1 MIPYSKLNSH
11 GNDFILVENDGTKPS
26 LSIDQIKYYSKRE
39 VIGCDQF
46 FIINTSNIE
55 NIVCDVFNQDGTKAC
70 QCGNGLRATMLYLN
84 KKYNLKRAR
93 LVVCN
98 QVYQAE
104 YDNELI
110 SVNMGSP
117 MYVDKIDRLNE
128 SKYSIEKDGLVVTLD
143 ELDSDLEFSFIPLSI
158 GNDHCVVFSPESI
171 NYKERISEII
181 NEIYN
186 GIMNIGFIKNAAN
199 FMSDDKTILDI
210 MVNERGAG
218 YTDSCGSGATAAA
231 ICMFKL
237 YELSHESRVSRSMI
251 RVKQKG
257 GILDIKKTYNPDE
270 FMLIGPSS
278 FDGEGEL
285 TSSGNR
291 SHRC

>member
-1 MIPYSKLNSH
+1 MIPYSKLHSH
-11 GNDFILVENDGTKPS
+11 GNDFILVENDETKPS

-143 ELDSDLEFSFIPLSI
+143 ELDSDLKFSFIPLSI

-171 NYKERISEII
+171 NDKERISEII

-186 GIMNIGFIKNAAN
+186 GIMNIGFIKNAAD

-257 GILDIKKTYNPDE
+257 GILDIKKNYNPDE

-278 FDGEGEL
+278 FDGEGALE
-285 TSSGNR
+285 
-291 SHRC
+291 

>member
-26 LSIDQIKYYSKRE
+26 LSVDQIKYYSKRD

-143 ELDSDLEFSFIPLSI
+143 ELDSDLEFSFIPISI

-186 GIMNIGFIKNAAN
+186 GIMNIGFIKNAAD

-237 YELSHESRVSRSMI
+237 YELSHESRVTRSMI

-278 FDGEGEL
+278 FDGEGALE
-285 TSSGNR
+285 
-291 SHRC
+291 

>member
-26 LSIDQIKYYSKRE
+26 LSVDQIKYYSKRD

-93 LVVCN
+93 LIVCN

-186 GIMNIGFIKNAAN
+186 GIMNIGFIKNAAD
-199 FMSDDKTILDI
+199 FMSDDKIILDI

-237 YELSHESRVSRSMI
+237 YELSHESRVTRSMI

-278 FDGEGEL
+278 FDGEGALE
-285 TSSGNR
+285 
-291 SHRC
+291 

>member
-11 GNDFILVENDGTKPS
+11 GNDFILVENDGTRPS
-26 LSIDQIKYYSKRE
+26 LSVDQIKYYSKRD

-93 LVVCN
+93 LIVCN

-186 GIMNIGFIKNAAN
+186 GIMNIGFIKNAAD

-237 YELSHESRVSRSMI
+237 YELSHESRVTRSMI

-278 FDGEGEL
+278 FDGEGALE
-285 TSSGNR
+285 
-291 SHRC
+291 

>member
-26 LSIDQIKYYSKRE
+26 LSVDQIKYYSKRD

-104 YDNELI
+104 FDNELI

-128 SKYSIEKDGLVVTLD
+128 SKYSIEKDGLVVKLN

-186 GIMNIGFIKNAAN
+186 GIMNIGFIKNAAD

-210 MVNERGAG
+210 IVNERGAG

-237 YELSHESRVSRSMI
+237 YELSHESRVTRSMI

-278 FDGEGEL
+278 FDGEGALE
-285 TSSGNR
+285 
-291 SHRC
+291 

>member
-11 GNDFILVENDGTKPS
+11 GNDFILVENDETKPS

-128 SKYSIEKDGLVVTLD
+128 SKYSIDKDGLVVTLE

-186 GIMNIGFIKNAAN
+186 GIMNIGFIKNAAD

-237 YELSHESRVSRSMI
+237 YELRHESRVTRSMI

-285 TSSGNR
+285 E
-291 SHRC
+291 

>member
-1 MIPYSKLNSH
+1 MRTEEKLEITRKCPSH
-11 GNDFILVENDGTKPS
+11 GMTIER
-26 LSIDQIKYYSKRE
+26 KY
-39 VIGCDQF
+39 
-46 FIINTSNIE
+46 
-55 NIVCDVFNQDGTKAC
+55 
-70 QCGNGLRATMLYLN
+70 L
-84 KKYNLKRAR
+84 
-93 LVVCN
+93 
-98 QVYQAE
+98 
-104 YDNELI
+104 
-110 SVNMGSP
+110 
-117 MYVDKIDRLNE
+117 
-128 SKYSIEKDGLVVTLD
+128 IEKDGLVVKLN
-143 ELDSDLEFSFIPLSI
+143 ELDSDLEFSFIPLTI

-186 GIMNIGFIKNAAN
+186 GIMNIGFIKNAAD

-237 YELSHESRVSRSMI
+237 YELSHESRVTRSVI

-270 FMLIGPSS
+270 FVLIGPSS
-278 FDGEGEL
+278 FDGEGALE
-285 TSSGNR
+285 
-291 SHRC
+291 

>member
-117 MYVDKIDRLNE
+117 IYVDKIDRLNE

-186 GIMNIGFIKNAAN
+186 GIMNIGFIKNAAD
-199 FMSDDKTILDI
+199 FMSDDKIILDI

-237 YELSHESRVSRSMI
+237 YELSHESRVTRSMI

-278 FDGEGEL
+278 FDGEGALE
-285 TSSGNR
+285 
-291 SHRC
+291 

>member
-11 GNDFILVENDGTKPS
+11 GNDFILIESNGSKPS
-26 LSIDQIKYYSKRE
+26 LSIDQIKYYSKRD

-46 FIINTSNIE
+46 FIVNTSNIE

-143 ELDSDLEFSFIPLSI
+143 ELESDLEFSFIPLSI

-186 GIMNIGFIKNAAN
+186 GIMNIGFIKNAAD

-210 MVNERGAG
+210 IVNERGAG

-285 TSSGNR
+285 E
-291 SHRC
+291 

>member
-11 GNDFILVENDGTKPS
+11 GNDFILVESNGSQPS
-26 LSIDQIKYYSKRE
+26 LSVDQIKYYSKRD

-46 FIINTSNIE
+46 FIVNTSNIE

-104 YDNELI
+104 YNNELI

-117 MYVDKIDRLNE
+117 MYIDKIDRLNE
-128 SKYSIEKDGLVVTLD
+128 SKYSIEKDGLVITLD
-143 ELDSDLEFSFIPLSI
+143 ELDSDLKFSFIPLSI

-186 GIMNIGFIKNAAN
+186 GTMNIGFIKNASD

-237 YELSHESRVSRSMI
+237 YELSHESRVTRSMI

-270 FMLIGPSS
+270 FILIGPSS
-278 FDGEGEL
+278 FDGEGALE
-285 TSSGNR
+285 
-291 SHRC
+291 

>member
-26 LSIDQIKYYSKRE
+26 LSLDQIKYYSKRD

-46 FIINTSNIE
+46 FIINSSNID

-186 GIMNIGFIKNAAN
+186 GIMNIGFIKNAAD

-237 YELSHESRVSRSMI
+237 YELSHESRVTRSMI

-278 FDGEGEL
+278 FDGEGALE
-285 TSSGNR
+285 
-291 SHRC
+291 

>member
-143 ELDSDLEFSFIPLSI
+143 ELDSNLEFSFIPLSI

-186 GIMNIGFIKNAAN
+186 GIMNIGFIKNAAD
-199 FMSDDKTILDI
+199 FMSDDKTILEI
-210 MVNERGAG
+210 IVNERGAG

-237 YELSHESRVSRSMI
+237 YELSHESRVTQSMI

-278 FDGEGEL
+278 FDGEGALE
-285 TSSGNR
+285 
-291 SHRC
+291 

>member
-186 GIMNIGFIKNAAN
+186 GIMNIGFIKNAAD
-199 FMSDDKTILDI
+199 FMSDDKTILEI
-210 MVNERGAG
+210 IVNERGAG

-237 YELSHESRVSRSMI
+237 YELSHESRVTRSMI

-270 FMLIGPSS
+270 FILIGPSS
-278 FDGEGEL
+278 FDGEGALE
-285 TSSGNR
+285 
-291 SHRC
+291 

>member
-26 LSIDQIKYYSKRE
+26 LSIDQIKYYSKRD

-186 GIMNIGFIKNAAN
+186 GIMNIGFIKNAAD

-237 YELSHESRVSRSMI
+237 YELSHESRVTRSMI

-278 FDGEGEL
+278 FDGEGALE
-285 TSSGNR
+285 
-291 SHRC
+291 

>member
-26 LSIDQIKYYSKRE
+26 LSVDQIKYYSKRD

-46 FIINTSNIE
+46 FIVNTSNIE

-104 YDNELI
+104 YDDELI

-186 GIMNIGFIKNAAN
+186 GIMNIGFIKNAAD
-199 FMSDDKTILDI
+199 FMSDDRTILDI

-237 YELSHESRVSRSMI
+237 YELSHESRVTRSMI

-278 FDGEGEL
+278 FDGEGALE
-285 TSSGNR
+285 
-291 SHRC
+291 

>member
-93 LVVCN
+93 LVVCD

-186 GIMNIGFIKNAAN
+186 GIMNIGFIKNAAD

-237 YELSHESRVSRSMI
+237 YELSHESRVTRSMI

-257 GILDIKKTYNPDE
+257 GIVDIKKTYNPDE

-278 FDGEGEL
+278 FDGEGALE
-285 TSSGNR
+285 
-291 SHRC
+291 

>member
-26 LSIDQIKYYSKRE
+26 LSVDQIKYYSKRD

-110 SVNMGSP
+110 TINMGSP

-128 SKYSIEKDGLVVTLD
+128 SKYLIKKDGLVVTLD

-158 GNDHCVVFSPESI
+158 GNDHCIVFSPESI

-186 GIMNIGFIKNAAN
+186 GIMNIGFIKNAAD

-210 MVNERGAG
+210 IVNERGAG

-237 YELSHESRVSRSMI
+237 YELSHESRVTRSMI

-278 FDGEGEL
+278 FDGEGALE
-285 TSSGNR
+285 
-291 SHRC
+291 

>member
-26 LSIDQIKYYSKRE
+26 LSVDQIKYYSKRD

-117 MYVDKIDRLNE
+117 MYVDKIDLLNE
-128 SKYSIEKDGLVVTLD
+128 SKYSIENDGLVVTLD
-143 ELDSDLEFSFIPLSI
+143 ELDSDLKFSFIPLSI
-158 GNDHCVVFSPESI
+158 GNDHCVVFSPESM

-181 NEIYN
+181 SEIYN
-186 GIMNIGFIKNAAN
+186 GTMNIGFIKNASD

-237 YELSHESRVSRSMI
+237 YELSHESRVTRSMI

-278 FDGEGEL
+278 FDGEGALE
-285 TSSGNR
+285 
-291 SHRC
+291 

>member
-11 GNDFILVENDGTKPS
+11 GNDFILVENDETKPS

-128 SKYSIEKDGLVVTLD
+128 SKFSIEKDGLVVTLD

-181 NEIYN
+181 NEVYN
-186 GIMNIGFIKNAAN
+186 GIMNIGFIKNAAD

-237 YELSHESRVSRSMI
+237 YELSHESRVTRSMI

-270 FMLIGPSS
+270 FILIGPSS
-278 FDGEGEL
+278 FDGEGALE
-285 TSSGNR
+285 
-291 SHRC
+291 

>member
-11 GNDFILVENDGTKPS
+11 GNDFILVESNGSQPS
-26 LSIDQIKYYSKRE
+26 LSVDQIKYYSKRD

-46 FIINTSNIE
+46 FIVNTSNIE

-117 MYVDKIDRLNE
+117 MYVDKIDQLNE

-158 GNDHCVVFSPESI
+158 GNDHCVVFSRESI
-171 NYKERISEII
+171 NHKERI
-181 NEIYN
+181 
-186 GIMNIGFIKNAAN
+186 
-199 FMSDDKTILDI
+199 
-210 MVNERGAG
+210 
-218 YTDSCGSGATAAA
+218 
-231 ICMFKL
+231 
-237 YELSHESRVSRSMI
+237 LS
-251 RVKQKG
+251 
-257 GILDIKKTYNPDE
+257 
-270 FMLIGPSS
+270 LI
-278 FDGEGEL
+278 
-285 TSSGNR
+285 
-291 SHRC
+291 HI

>member
-26 LSIDQIKYYSKRE
+26 LSVDQIKYYSKRD

-84 KKYNLKRAR
+84 KKYKLKRAR

-128 SKYSIEKDGLVVTLD
+128 SKYSIEKDGLVVTLE
-143 ELDSDLEFSFIPLSI
+143 ELDSDLKFSFIPLSV

-186 GIMNIGFIKNAAN
+186 GTMNIGFIKNA
-199 FMSDDKTILDI
+199 SDFISNDKTILDI

-237 YELSHESRVSRSMI
+237 YELSHESRVTRSMI

-278 FDGEGEL
+278 FDGEGALE
-285 TSSGNR
+285 
-291 SHRC
+291 

>member
-26 LSIDQIKYYSKRE
+26 LSVDQIKYYSKRD

-46 FIINTSNIE
+46 FIINTSNID

-117 MYVDKIDRLNE
+117 MYVDKIDLLNE

-143 ELDSDLEFSFIPLSI
+143 ELDSDLKFSFIPLSI
-158 GNDHCVVFSPESI
+158 GNDHCVVFSPESM

-181 NEIYN
+181 SEIYN
-186 GIMNIGFIKNAAN
+186 GTMNIGFIKNASD

-237 YELSHESRVSRSMI
+237 YELSHESRVTRSMI

-278 FDGEGEL
+278 FDGEGALE
-285 TSSGNR
+285 
-291 SHRC
+291 

>member
-26 LSIDQIKYYSKRE
+26 LSVDQIKYYSKRD

-98 QVYQAE
+98 QVYQAD

-128 SKYSIEKDGLVVTLD
+128 SKYSIENDGLVVTLD
-143 ELDSDLEFSFIPLSI
+143 ELDSDLKFSFIPLSI

-171 NYKERISEII
+171 NYKDRISEII

-186 GIMNIGFIKNAAN
+186 GTMNIGFIKNASD

-237 YELSHESRVSRSMI
+237 YELSHESRVTRSMI

-278 FDGEGEL
+278 FDGEGALE
-285 TSSGNR
+285 
-291 SHRC
+291 

>member
-26 LSIDQIKYYSKRE
+26 LSVDQIKYYSKRD

-117 MYVDKIDRLNE
+117 MYVDNIHRLNE
-128 SKYSIEKDGLVVTLD
+128 NKYSIEKDGLVVTLD

-186 GIMNIGFIKNAAN
+186 GIMNIGFIKNAAD
-199 FMSDDKTILDI
+199 FMSDDRTILDI
-210 MVNERGAG
+210 TVNERGAG

-237 YELSHESRVSRSMI
+237 YELSHESRVTRSMI

-278 FDGEGEL
+278 FDGEGALE
-285 TSSGNR
+285 
-291 SHRC
+291 

>member
-46 FIINTSNIE
+46 FVINTSNIE

-128 SKYSIEKDGLVVTLD
+128 SKYSIEKDGLVVKLN
-143 ELDSDLEFSFIPLSI
+143 ELDSDLEFSFIPLTI

-186 GIMNIGFIKNAAN
+186 GIMNIGFIKNAAD

-237 YELSHESRVSRSMI
+237 YELSHESRVTRSVI

-278 FDGEGEL
+278 FDGEGALE
-285 TSSGNR
+285 
-291 SHRC
+291 

>member
-11 GNDFILVENDGTKPS
+11 GNDFILIESNGSKPS

-93 LVVCN
+93 LVVCD

-186 GIMNIGFIKNAAN
+186 GIMNIGFIKNAAD
-199 FMSDDKTILDI
+199 FMSDDKTILEI
-210 MVNERGAG
+210 IVNERGAG

-237 YELSHESRVSRSMI
+237 YELSHESRVTRSMI

-278 FDGEGEL
+278 FDGEGALE
-285 TSSGNR
+285 
-291 SHRC
+291 

>member
-26 LSIDQIKYYSKRE
+26 LSVDQIKYYSKRD

-143 ELDSDLEFSFIPLSI
+143 ELDSDLEFSFITLSI

-186 GIMNIGFIKNAAN
+186 GIMNIGFIKNAAD

-237 YELSHESRVSRSMI
+237 YELSHESRVTRSMI

-278 FDGEGEL
+278 FDGEGALE
-285 TSSGNR
+285 
-291 SHRC
+291 

>member
-26 LSIDQIKYYSKRE
+26 LSIDQIKYYSKRD

-186 GIMNIGFIKNAAN
+186 GIMNIGFIKNAAD

-237 YELSHESRVSRSMI
+237 YELSHESRVTRSMI

-270 FMLIGPSS
+270 FILIGPSS
-278 FDGEGEL
+278 FDGEGALE
-285 TSSGNR
+285 
-291 SHRC
+291 

>member
-104 YDNELI
+104 YDDELI

-158 GNDHCVVFSPESI
+158 GNDHCVVFSRESI
-171 NYKERISEII
+171 NHKERISEII

-186 GIMNIGFIKNAAN
+186 GIMNIGFIKNAAD

-237 YELSHESRVSRSMI
+237 YELSHESRVTRSMI

-285 TSSGNR
+285 E
-291 SHRC
+291 

>member
-93 LVVCN
+93 LIVCN

-143 ELDSDLEFSFIPLSI
+143 ELDSDLEFSFMPLSI

-186 GIMNIGFIKNAAN
+186 GIMNIGFIKNAAD
-199 FMSDDKTILDI
+199 FMSDDKIILDI

-237 YELSHESRVSRSMI
+237 YELSHESRVTRSMI

-270 FMLIGPSS
+270 FVLIGPSS
-278 FDGEGEL
+278 FDGEGALE
-285 TSSGNR
+285 
-291 SHRC
+291 

>member
-110 SVNMGSP
+110 SINMGSP

-186 GIMNIGFIKNAAN
+186 GIMNIGFIKNAAD
-199 FMSDDKTILDI
+199 FMSDDKTILEI
-210 MVNERGAG
+210 IVNERGAG

-237 YELSHESRVSRSMI
+237 YELSHESRVTRSMI

-278 FDGEGEL
+278 FDGEGALE
-285 TSSGNR
+285 
-291 SHRC
+291 

>member
-26 LSIDQIKYYSKRE
+26 LSIDQIKYYSRRE

-186 GIMNIGFIKNAAN
+186 GIMNIGFIKNAAD
-199 FMSDDKTILDI
+199 FMSDDKTILEI
-210 MVNERGAG
+210 IVNERGAG

-237 YELSHESRVSRSMI
+237 YELSHESRVTRSMI

-270 FMLIGPSS
+270 FILIGPSS
-278 FDGEGEL
+278 FDGEGALE
-285 TSSGNR
+285 
-291 SHRC
+291 

>member
-26 LSIDQIKYYSKRE
+26 LSVDQIKYYSKRD

-46 FIINTSNIE
+46 FIINTSNID

-93 LVVCN
+93 LIVCN

-186 GIMNIGFIKNAAN
+186 GIMNIGFIKNAAD
-199 FMSDDKTILDI
+199 FMSDDKIILDI

-237 YELSHESRVSRSMI
+237 YELSHESRVTRSMI

-278 FDGEGEL
+278 FDGEGALE
-285 TSSGNR
+285 
-291 SHRC
+291 

>member
-26 LSIDQIKYYSKRE
+26 LSVDQIKYYSKRD

-128 SKYSIEKDGLVVTLD
+128 SKYSIEKDGLVVTLE
-143 ELDSDLEFSFIPLSI
+143 ELDSDLKFSFIPLSV

-171 NYKERISEII
+171 NYKERISGII

-186 GIMNIGFIKNAAN
+186 GIMNIGFIKNADD
-199 FMSDDKTILDI
+199 FMSDDRTILDI

-237 YELSHESRVSRSMI
+237 YELSHESRVTRSMI

-270 FMLIGPSS
+270 FMLIGPST
-278 FDGEGEL
+278 FDGEGALE
-285 TSSGNR
+285 
-291 SHRC
+291 

>member
-11 GNDFILVENDGTKPS
+11 GNDFILVENDGTRPS
-26 LSIDQIKYYSKRE
+26 LSVDQIKYYSKRD

-104 YDNELI
+104 CNNESI

-117 MYVDKIDRLNE
+117 MYVDKIVRLNE
-128 SKYSIEKDGLVVTLD
+128 NKYSIEKDGLVVMLD
-143 ELDSDLEFSFIPLSI
+143 ELDSDLKFSFIPLSI
-158 GNDHCVVFSPESI
+158 GNDHCVVFSSEAI

-186 GIMNIGFIKNAAN
+186 GIMNIGFIKNAAD

-210 MVNERGAG
+210 IVNERGAG

-237 YELSHESRVSRSMI
+237 YELSHESRVTRSMI

-257 GILDIKKTYNPDE
+257 GILDIRKTYNPDE
-270 FMLIGPSS
+270 FILIGPSS
-278 FDGEGEL
+278 FDGEGALE
-285 TSSGNR
+285 
-291 SHRC
+291 